1 MLSLNYQGRGTFA
14 EVYLRQNYFAVR
26 GWQERKI
33 MYLCRNLK
41 TNSNGIFLSIDLAP
55 VMNGVPGKSPFP
67 TTYIYEYADENE
79 C

>member
-1 MLSLNYQGRGTFA
+1 MFSLNYHGRDTFA
-14 EVYLRQNYFAVR
+14 EVYLWQNYFAVR

-41 TNSNGIFLSIDLAP
+41 TNNNGIFLSVDLAP
-55 VMNGVPGKSPFP
+55 VMIGVSRKSPFP